1 MLSINNCVQACNWG
15 MCTYTSFPSLSP
27 FSLYMYLY
35 IVGETS
41 HPKRRRR
48 KTSEGSSTG
57 RGEQLQ
63 LAMKESTA
71 TTKTT
76 SAQLTKDNDLSSK
89 TESTRNV
96 PNTVEEV
103 NRATSI
109 DSSAQGSISVPPSVT
124 QTESGGLPEG
134 ASARE
139 QTSTSEKPVEKEAHS
154 VLQHSSGG
162 QMQLSADSQLSTTVG
177 VILNVSRGNSVAAG
191 SGKMVPKFKKKIAPK
206 VISSRP
212 RRTPHSSAPGTGI

>member
-1 MLSINNCVQACNWG
+1 
-15 MCTYTSFPSLSP
+15 
-27 FSLYMYLY
+27 MYLY

-63 LAMKESTA
+63 SAMKESTA

-76 SAQLTKDNDLSSK
+76 SAQPTKDNDLSSK

-103 NRATSI
+103 NTATCI
-109 DSSAQGSISVPPSVT
+109 DSSAQGSMSVPSSVT
-124 QTESGGLPEG
+124 QTESGGLSEG
-134 ASARE
+134 ASA
-139 QTSTSEKPVEKEAHS
+139 SEKPVEKEAHG
-154 VLQHSSGG
+154 VLQHSSAG
-162 QMQLSADSQLSTTVG
+162 QMQSSADSQPSTTVG
-177 VILNVSRGNSVAAG
+177 VVLNVSRGNSVAAG
-191 SGKMVPKFKKKIAPK
+191 SGKTVPKFKKKIAPK

-212 RRTPHSSAPGTGI
+212 RRTPHSSAPGTGKQAFIKISLLNFCTMFMPMKYTIFCMQEN

>member
-1 MLSINNCVQACNWG
+1 
-15 MCTYTSFPSLSP
+15 
-27 FSLYMYLY
+27 MYLY

-63 LAMKESTA
+63 SALKESTA

-76 SAQLTKDNDLSSK
+76 SAQPTKDNDLSSK
-89 TESTRNV
+89 TESTHNV
-96 PNTVEEV
+96 PNTVEEA
-103 NRATSI
+103 NTAACI
-109 DSSAQGSISVPPSVT
+109 DNIAQGSISVPPSVT
-124 QTESGGLPEG
+124 QIESGGLSEG

-139 QTSTSEKPVEKEAHS
+139 QTSTSEKPVEKEAHG
-154 VLQHSSGG
+154 VLQHSSAG
-162 QMQLSADSQLSTTVG
+162 QMQSSADSQLSTMVG
-177 VILNVSRGNSVAAG
+177 VVLNVSRGNSVAAG
-191 SGKMVPKFKKKIAPK
+191 SGKTVPKFKKKIAPK